1 MTSAKSIVIADDHPL
16 ILKGLYDF
24 LIEHKHNV
32 VATAKNGKEALTI
45 LKSYKPEVAILDINM
60 PFINGIEIAYQLKE
74 LGLLT
79 KVILITFEKSPTLYE
94 QSKQAD
100 IYGYILKEFA
110 LEEINKCLTAVFN
123 GQPYF
128 SPKLLD
134 EIDFVESMESL
145 NKLTVSEK
153 TILTQI
159 AANQIGK
166 EIAENLSISVRTVE
180 KHKSTI
186 RQKLGLDSKPATLY
200 LFAYTH
206 KKLLEA
212 R

>member
-24 LIEHKHNV
+24 LVEHKHNV

-110 LEEINKCLTAVFN
+110 LEEI
-123 GQPYF
+123 
-128 SPKLLD
+128 
-134 EIDFVESMESL
+134 M
-145 NKLTVSEK
+145 
-153 TILTQI
+153 
-159 AANQIGK
+159 
-166 EIAENLSISVRTVE
+166 
-180 KHKSTI
+180 
-186 RQKLGLDSKPATLY
+186 
-200 LFAYTH
+200 
-206 KKLLEA
+206 
-212 R
+212 

>member
-1 MTSAKSIVIADDHPL
+1 MQWLYLASTKGTYTFKSGQLGKASSSISLMIDYSVSNFIQIV
-16 ILKGLYDF
+16 
-24 LIEHKHNV
+24 
-32 VATAKNGKEALTI
+32 
-45 LKSYKPEVAILDINM
+45 
-60 PFINGIEIAYQLKE
+60 
-74 LGLLT
+74 
-79 KVILITFEKSPTLYE
+79 
-94 QSKQAD
+94 
-100 IYGYILKEFA
+100 LKEFA